1 MWSAATRPE
10 VGAPGAGN
18 RNIAARSV
26 SCRIGQLINLY
37 VPRNKEMKISF
48 SKSCVG
54 NVLYIPISPLMH
66 CLWSVIFE
74 MHNS

>member
-1 MWSAATRPE
+1 MWSVATRPE

-18 RNIAARSV
+18 RNIAARSA

-37 VPRNKEMKISF
+37 VPRNKEMKMSI

-54 NVLYIPISPLMH
+54 NILFIPFDALSLV
-66 CLWSVIFE
+66 CYL
-74 MHNS
+74 